1 MVVPVTGMTS
11 ETSFQSSAGAG
22 RAKMAI
28 FDHPQEKEGEKH
40 VEIVPAILADGISLW
55 K

>member
-1 MVVPVTGMTS
+1 M
-11 ETSFQSSAGAG
+11 
-22 RAKMAI
+22 AKVAI

-40 VEIVPAILADGISLW
+40 VEIVPAILADGISAW